1 MQNLKG
7 VIKFFTTILLL
18 ACLFQLSFTFMA
30 DRVESKADK
39 YAAGAVKATMP
50 AGLSAAQQVAFRDSV
65 DYATKIV
72 KRNYLDSV
80 SGVPLINVWGL
91 KDIYT
96 YKFCRD
102 HALTLG
108 LDLKG
113 GMSLIMEI
121 AQDDVL
127 RKLSNNSPN
136 HQFDEAIKSAVK
148 LQATQQG
155 DFLTLFKQEFEKAN
169 PNGKLASIFA
179 QVESYQGKI
188 NPTSSNDEVINLLRK
203 DFDAAVHETFQV
215 LKTRIDQFGVTSPNI
230 SLQANTGRIILELPG
245 LDDPCPCAQTVTANG
260 SIRVLEY
267 LRNT

>member
-39 YAAGAVKATMP
+39 YAAGLVKVTQP
-50 AGLSAAQQVAFRDSV
+50 AGLSPAQVVAFRDSV
-65 DYATKIV
+65 DYATKVV
-72 KRNYLDSV
+72 KRNYLDSIA
-80 SGVPLINVWGL
+80 GVPLINVWGL

-127 RKLSNNSPN
+127 RKLSNNNPN
-136 HQFDEAIKSAVK
+136 HQFDDAIKSAVK
-148 LQATQQG
+148 LQATTQG

-169 PNGKLASIFA
+169 PSGKLSSIFG

-188 NPTSSNDEVINLLRK
+188 SATSSNDEVINLLRK
-203 DFDAAVHETFQV
+203 DFDAAIHETS
-215 LKTRIDQFGVTSPNI
+215 R
-230 SLQANTGRIILELPG
+230 
-245 LDDPCPCAQTVTANG
+245 
-260 SIRVLEY
+260 Y
-267 LRNT
+267 